1 MSEGIAM
8 SDNKEMIEVLAM
20 FDADVEEHPAIK
32 NIVASENVSLPL
44 AFAVKFGF
52 AELTEKG
59 LSELT
64 DTYNYLQELREER
77 GLDSVWDLLDVD
89 EELPQRTMTISIEE
103 NKDDTI

>member
-1 MSEGIAM
+1 VLGGMAM
-8 SDNKEMIEVLAM
+8 NNNKEMIELLAV
-20 FDADVEEHPAIK
+20 FDSNVEDHPAIK

-64 DTYNYLQELREER
+64 DTYNYLQSLAEARNLE
-77 GLDSVWDLLDVD
+77 SIWDLLDVD
-89 EELPQRTMTISIEE
+89 EVLPQRTMMIKI
-103 NKDDTI
+103 

>member
-1 MSEGIAM
+1 MAM
-8 SDNKEMIEVLAM
+8 NNNKEMIELLAV
-20 FDADVEEHPAIK
+20 FDSNVEDHPAIK

-64 DTYNYLQELREER
+64 DTYNYLQSLAEARNLE
-77 GLDSVWDLLDVD
+77 SIWDLLDVD
-89 EELPQRTMTISIEE
+89 EVLPQRTMMIKI
-103 NKDDTI
+103 